1 MIEKEHELSF
11 LDENS
16 SKLDRHNYKTDRL
29 GLIGTMEKWEQMES
43 LIFQDQF
50 MLSKS
55 QIDAIAH
62 EKVTKLRND
71 AKERENKREASKAEQ
86 DSQF

>member
-1 MIEKEHELSF
+1 MIEKEQELSF

-43 LIFQDQF
+43 LIFQD
-50 MLSKS
+50 
-55 QIDAIAH
+55 
-62 EKVTKLRND
+62 
-71 AKERENKREASKAEQ
+71 
-86 DSQF
+86 